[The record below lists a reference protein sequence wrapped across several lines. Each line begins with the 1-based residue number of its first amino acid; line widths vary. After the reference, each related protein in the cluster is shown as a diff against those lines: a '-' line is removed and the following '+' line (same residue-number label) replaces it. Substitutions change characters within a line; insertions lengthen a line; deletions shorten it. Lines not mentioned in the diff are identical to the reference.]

1 VISQYQQG
9 LAETRLQSITTCPVV
24 SFLSNTGKKVIRGS
38 DYGSIE
44 VSISVLLE
52 ARNQFKGASC
62 VKINNHIQSLGANFK
77 DEQVESAIAA
87 LVVFFRLDKVD
98 RA

>member
-1 VISQYQQG
+1 MISQYQQG

-24 SFLSNTGKKVIRGS
+24 SFLSNTGKKGIRGS

-52 ARNQFKGASC
+52 ARNQFKASC
-62 VKINNHIQSLGANFK
+62 VKINNHIQSLGARLGRVCYRSEVSCADSTK
-77 DEQVESAIAA
+77 LIALA
-87 LVVFFRLDKVD
+87 N
-98 RA
+98 